1 MKPQFM
7 IAAPASGSGKT
18 TFTLGLLHALHKR
31 GVKVQPFKC
40 GADYIDTQYHT
51 IVSERESVNLDLGL
65 ASRTHIQYIYNKYGE
80 HADVCITE
88 GVMGLY
94 DGYRRMQGSCAEI
107 AKILNIPVI
116 LIVNARATA
125 MKKAYNE

>member
-7 IAAPASGSGKT
+7 IAAPVSGSGKT

-107 AKILNIPVI
+107 AKILN
-116 LIVNARATA
+116 LNSATLL
-125 MKKAYNE
+125 